1 MKPIILL
8 THKFSNQHWGLG
20 RSYTVESNYCR
31 ALIRAGA
38 LPLVTAGGDPEEMAE
53 MADGVLFTG
62 GADIEPQRYG
72 ESNQFD
78 ITSDG
83 ELDEMELTL
92 LKAFYAVKKPIF
104 GICRGIQTVNVGTGG
119 TLYQHVPGQITLSA
133 HKPVY
138 EDNDP
143 RHLVHAVEGS
153 SMESLFGKEFMTNS
167 YHHQAVKT
175 MSPGMKAAAM
185 TDEGLIEAIEHESL
199 PILAVQWHPERMIGE
214 ENNALPDMMPLFRL
228 FTAIA
233 EKDRDARKG
242 KGR

>member
-8 THKFSNQHWGLG
+8 THKYSDQHWGLG

-53 MADGVLFTG
+53 MADAILFTG

-78 ITSDG
+78 IHSDH
-83 ELDEMELTL
+83 ELDEMELGL
-92 LKAFYAVKKPIF
+92 VKAFYAARKPIF

-133 HKPVY
+133 HKQVY
-138 EDNDP
+138 EENKP
-143 RHLVHAVEGS
+143 QHLVHAAEGS
-153 SMESLFGKEFMTNS
+153 CIGRLFGKEFMTNS

-175 MSPGMKAAAM
+175 MGPGMKAAAT
-185 TDEGLIEAIEHESL
+185 TDEGLIEAIEHETL

-214 ENNALPDMMPLFRL
+214 ENVALPDMMPLFRY
-228 FTAIA
+228 FVETA
-233 EKDRDARKG
+233 ARHKG
-242 KGR
+242 E